1 MYISG
6 MPCPLDLAS
15 QEKTKSR
22 NSAKSLEIKVKR
34 SKLGIPRKSQIDEI
48 RRKLLGLQLWRSR
61 QASFLSS
68 ITILE
73 NTIVNFL
80 LETDH
85 LIIMKW
91 EIGRRKLRRV
101 KWVKMASKIK
111 DFEQAY
117 FLMHPRGGDASF
129 GDSSHVV
136 LMQWCKVAEAC
147 EGVRNQVVHEKG
159 KVRSEC

>member
-34 SKLGIPRKSQIDEI
+34 SKLGIPRKSQNRWNQTEI
-48 RRKLLGLQLWRSR
+48 AGIAIVTERTSQFLVVHHNSGKHNCKLFVGDW
-61 QASFLSS
+61 SS
-68 ITILE
+68 
-73 NTIVNFL
+73 NYYDRGN
-80 LETDH
+80 
-85 LIIMKW
+85 
-91 EIGRRKLRRV
+91 RKLRRV
-101 KWVKMASKIK
+101 KWVKEASEIK

-147 EGVRNQVVHEKG
+147 EGVRNQVVHEKE